1 MYRWAALQMVRAV
14 RQHSQRQ
21 NLWPQVLDSEAQM
34 SRCKCPKPDCWDEVR
49 SLARV
54 LARLQRE
61 VREVKQTVL
70 RLEKENVYVQNNPTK
85 PR

>member
-1 MYRWAALQMVRAV
+1 MEQGK
-14 RQHSQRQ
+14 
-21 NLWPQVLDSEAQM
+21 EGEM
-34 SRCKCPKPDCWDEVR
+34 SKCKCPKKDCWDEVR